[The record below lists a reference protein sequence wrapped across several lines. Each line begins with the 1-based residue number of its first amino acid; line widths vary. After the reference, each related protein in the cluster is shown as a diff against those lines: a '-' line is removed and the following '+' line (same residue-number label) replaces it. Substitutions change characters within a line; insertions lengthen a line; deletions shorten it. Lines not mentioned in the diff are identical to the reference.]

1 MGSPVSPIV
10 ANLCMESFE
19 RKALSSANN
28 PPRHG
33 SGFWIIHGSSNKR
46 HINKNFWITLIM

>member
-10 ANLCMESFE
+10 ANLYRECFE

-33 SGFWIIHGSSNKR
+33 SGLWMIHGSSNNR